1 MPYNNNSRE
10 INRYQFCVNDKSL
23 SYGLIVS
30 VRVSLET
37 KMPVIKYLKKV

>member
-10 INRYQFCVNDKSL
+10 LINIFRVNENFF

-30 VRVSLET
+30 VRVSFAL
-37 KMPVIKYLKKV
+37 L